1 LKPSHTLASISTS
14 LSQKT
19 QLLSSVGNNNEN
31 GEHRKLC
38 HSQSGGVL
46 SVLAA
51 LCSILPLSGMY
62 EMFEPTHA
70 IEDVSRFYLQQM
82 ATCVSCE
89 LLRLSRHSR
98 LCKALALQNIQK
110 ILNFLFAALVDSD
123 TLAMFPS
130 CNLALLFKL
139 DGHNSRSKG
148 NDLLSKAQV
157 RVSSAPQDPDQEA
170 HKIKRMSGEY
180 FDTAGPTYTSKNI
193 WSFLENVGLVL
204 ASSSPYDIKCPV
216 GTWQSFRSIGIEI
229 VNTCKKLRLDKDTDL
244 LELLPQVSVERECL
258 KRLLAFRALF
268 TSLKNG
274 RHDRLDT
281 VLGEGCTVVLTS
293 IVENLYYLSGIELE
307 LEEQR
312 SIGCDD
318 SDTRYQR
325 ATALAFHR
333 AYAELCSS
341 LMTLL
346 LCENNNWESVVARD
360 LVRCNLIASAFR
372 GDLDLRR
379 TIEGVANK
387 LNLCLRR
394 RSSKGQLLHLTEDLF
409 TSFSRRT
416 GDLLVYAADCG
427 DKDNYRVVLFNA
439 MLRGVSS
446 KGNAS
451 VDAFITTVGSR
462 LILTSETIGARST
475 LSPDGLERAIDN
487 RIFCGE
493 NDGIDDLESMIGL
506 RDWVMS
512 VFLVGRLGSAGTAP
526 LVISMS
532 LKFLTRMIKIFSSD
546 EFSPRQK
553 IYDVSGNL
561 ASIAIYIKLVHSLKE
576 CLCNSIRSS
585 LDEKFVAEFFCCARH
600 FLALP
605 CTLKSASLDKESK
618 TLLSW
623 ASPPSMNTAHSDD
636 VSYLHSAYIYEFFMW
651 LKLFGE
657 LLRHQATTAILRD
670 FLNQIYKNGETKSPL
685 EVSEPNYLKFCTSFN
700 TLNKLECDLSLY
712 RTNSMQIS
720 NPYSGKSI
728 GNADSGSQNIVSGES
743 LSAIEE
749 YGNYLMSSVVMPEK
763 MTSNYF

>member
-1 LKPSHTLASISTS
+1 MP
-14 LSQKT
+14 
-19 QLLSSVGNNNEN
+19 SVGNNNEN
-31 GEHRKLC
+31 GEHQKLC
-38 HSQSGGVL
+38 HNQSGGVL

-51 LCSILPLSGMY
+51 LCSILPLSGIY

-70 IEDVSRFYLQQM
+70 IEDVSRFYLHQM

-89 LLRLSRHSR
+89 ILRLSRHSR
-98 LCKALALQNIQK
+98 LCKTLAFQNIQK
-110 ILNFLFAALVDSD
+110 ILNLLFAALVDAD

-130 CNLALLFKL
+130 CNLSLLFKL

-157 RVSSAPQDPDQEA
+157 HLPSAPQDPDQEA

-193 WSFLENVGLVL
+193 WSFLENVGQVL

-216 GTWQSFRSIGIEI
+216 GTWQSFRSIGTEI
-229 VNTCKKLRLDKDTDL
+229 VNTCRKLRLDKGTDL

-258 KRLLAFRALF
+258 KRLLVFRALF
-268 TSLKNG
+268 ISPKNG
-274 RHDRLDT
+274 RHDRLDN
-281 VLGEGCTVVLTS
+281 VLGGGCTVVLTS

-318 SDTRYQR
+318 PDTRYQR
-325 ATALAFHR
+325 AKALAFHR
-333 AYAELCSS
+333 AYAELGSS

-379 TIEGVANK
+379 TIEEAATK
-387 LNLCLRR
+387 LNLFLRR

-409 TSFSRRT
+409 ASFSRRT
-416 GDLLVYAADCG
+416 GDLLAYAAGCG

-446 KGNAS
+446 KGNAV
-451 VDAFITTVGSR
+451 VDAFVTTVGSS
-462 LILTSETIGARST
+462 LILTSETIGAHST
-475 LSPDGLERAIDN
+475 LSSDALERAIDN

-506 RDWVMS
+506 RDWVMN
-512 VFLVGRLGSAGTAP
+512 VFLVGRLGSSGTAP

-532 LKFLTRMIKIFSSD
+532 LKLLIRMIEIFSSD
-546 EFSPRQK
+546 EFSPGQK
-553 IYDVSGNL
+553 IYDDSGNL

-576 CLCNSIRSS
+576 CLCNSVRSS

-605 CTLKSASLDKESK
+605 CTLKSESLDKATD
-618 TLLSW
+618 TLFSW
-623 ASPPSMNTAHSDD
+623 ASLSSMNTAHSDK
-636 VSYLHSAYIYEFFMW
+636 VSYLHSAYMYEFFMW

-657 LLRHQATTAILRD
+657 LLRHQATGAILRD
-670 FLNQIYKNGETKSPL
+670 FLLRMNKNGEVV
-685 EVSEPNYLKFCTSFN
+685 VSEPNYGKFCASFN
-700 TLNKLECDLSLY
+700 TLSKLECDLSLY
-712 RTNSMQIS
+712 RTKSIQIS
-720 NPYSGKSI
+720 NPYAGKSM
-728 GNADSGSQNIVSGES
+728 GNVDSGSQNIVSGES

-749 YGNYLMSSVVMPEK
+749 YGNYIMSPAAMPEK
-763 MTSNYF
+763 MTPNYIRKL

>member
-1 LKPSHTLASISTS
+1 MSPSHTLASISTS

-193 WSFLENVGLVL
+193 WSFLENVGQVL

-274 RHDRLDT
+274 RHDRLNT
-281 VLGEGCTVVLTS
+281 VLGGGCTVVLTS

-394 RSSKGQLLHLTEDLF
+394 RSSKGQLLNLTEDLF
-409 TSFSRRT
+409 TSLSRRT
-416 GDLLVYAADCG
+416 CDLLVYAADCG

-532 LKFLTRMIKIFSSD
+532 LKFLTCMIKIFSSD

-623 ASPPSMNTAHSDD
+623 ASPPSMNTAHSDE

-670 FLNQIYKNGETKSPL
+670 FLNQINKNGETKSPL

-712 RTNSMQIS
+712 RTNSTQIS
-720 NPYSGKSI
+720 NPYAGKSI